1 MRKNEMDVCRIL
13 CAFDNS
19 GSIFLS
25 RCFMVIC
32 GKQWLLDLD
41 AEPDYLLGHL
51 ACMEIDSE
59 YGVECGGI
67 NG

>member
-1 MRKNEMDVCRIL
+1 M
-13 CAFDNS
+13 
-19 GSIFLS
+19 
-25 RCFMVIC
+25 
-32 GKQWLLDLD
+32 LDLD
-41 AEPDYLLGHL
+41 AEPDYLMGHL

>member
-1 MRKNEMDVCRIL
+1 MVRVQENNTHMEVYQRRMNNVVIYVKGNKTD
-13 CAFDNS
+13 
-19 GSIFLS
+19 
-25 RCFMVIC
+25 FM
-32 GKQWLLDLD
+32 LDLD
-41 AEPDYLLGHL
+41 AEPDYLMGHL

>member
-1 MRKNEMDVCRIL
+1 
-13 CAFDNS
+13 
-19 GSIFLS
+19 
-25 RCFMVIC
+25 MVIC
-32 GKQWLLDLD
+32 GKQWLLDLE

-51 ACMEIDSE
+51 ACMEIDSK